1 MTRPHIAAPLPTHP
15 LDVDAKNLETPAR
28 IADLIIEEYCQKSPE
43 AATNLDAIRWLWQ
56 SVRNL
61 AADGME
67 ASHG

>member
-1 MTRPHIAAPLPTHP
+1 MVTPRVPAPLPRHP
-15 LDVDAKNLETPAR
+15 LDIEAAQLETPAR

-61 AADGME
+61 AANGME